1 MELKLYLNKVVSFS
15 EKKKQTN
22 PRSCLVSKKILDA
35 GEINMRPK
43 AVREEETWEH
53 PDERV
58 PGLLEN

>member
-1 MELKLYLNKVVSFS
+1 MELKLYLNTVVSFS
-15 EKKKQTN
+15 EKKKTN
-22 PRSCLVSKKILDA
+22 PRYCLVSKKILDA

-53 PDERV
+53 PDETV